1 MPDTTDKLSGGI
13 VYVDLSAV
21 DFDFELRNRN
31 DGDIIQPL
39 GMNGHQKLKKYLNSK
54 KIPNYQKDELLFL
67 AQGNEILWAINLGLS
82 DKIKV
87 KNKPTHKI
95 EVKINGN

>member
-1 MPDTTDKLSGGI
+1 
-13 VYVDLSAV
+13 VDLSAV
-21 DFDFELRNRN
+21 DFDFELRNRK
-31 DGDIIQPL
+31 DGDIIQPF

-54 KIPNYQKDELLFL
+54 KIPNHKKDELIFL
-67 AQGNEILWAINLGLS
+67 AQGNEILWAVDLGLS

-87 KNKPTHKI
+87 TTKPTHKI